1 MSPLSIYY
9 PITFIGRKEPI
20 FWMAVYEYTK
30 NKGLQVNLSVECY
43 YPQIRTVYKIIKYIW
58 LFLASPISI
67 SLINYYMTRIKYWK
81 KFGQDFNK
89 KKSKQTKQNKINKKK
104 THPKTV
110 EEYYVICI

>member
-1 MSPLSIYY
+1 
-9 PITFIGRKEPI
+9 
-20 FWMAVYEYTK
+20 MAVYEYTK
-30 NKGLQVNLSVECY
+30 NKCLQVNLSVECY

-89 KKSKQTKQNKINKKK
+89 KKIQTNKTKQNKINKKK
-104 THPKTV
+104 PTQKQ
-110 EEYYVICI
+110 